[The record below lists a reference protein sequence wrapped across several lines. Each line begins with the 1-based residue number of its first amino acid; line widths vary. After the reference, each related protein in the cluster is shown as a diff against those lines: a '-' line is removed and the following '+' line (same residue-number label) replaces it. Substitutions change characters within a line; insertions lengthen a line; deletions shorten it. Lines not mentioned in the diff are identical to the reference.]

1 MSNSETL
8 QLTQPLLHQT
18 ELGAVALA
26 PAYDEVLEPGF
37 IPGSSMTPSTAE
49 RTSNSSWMTTIRRGL
64 GRVGLAVSVL
74 TGGAVSAEAI
84 AATPAVADTAVTQ
97 QVYGT
102 SDEGLYLHPSSPE
115 LSSPV
120 SDLLPDGTNFDVNCW
135 TNSAEVLGD
144 TIWLH
149 GTNEATGNTG
159 YLSDAYINTPVT
171 TDNEGPQLTAIGIP
185 ECGSTVPSA
194 NTNTSSSDSLQ
205 PAASLPPF
213 LSFDRN
219 AETNWALAHA
229 EDTPPNDG
237 SCTIFVSEA
246 LWAGGVPQTKEW
258 NNSPN
263 LIHGGVRNG
272 TDDAWAAENFMEY
285 MKTEPFVKVE
295 SLGHMSPSNN
305 NVPDAKLGDIMGYDW
320 NNDGSIDHL
329 DVITGFSG
337 QYPLVSGWSEDGAKK
352 LTYNQRG
359 WTYSQEEH
367 TWLQMEKDS
376 NGNYPNMNMTASLIH
391 IRDEDDI
398 NLQ

>member
-8 QLTQPLLHQT
+8 QLTQLPLHQT
-18 ELGAVALA
+18 ELGAVALT
-26 PAYDEVLEPGF
+26 PVHDETFEPGF
-37 IPGSSMTPSTAE
+37 VPDAATALVAE
-49 RTSNSSWMTTIRRGL
+49 RTGSSPWMARIRRSL

-97 QVYGT
+97 HVYGT
-102 SDEGLYLHPSSPE
+102 GGEGLYLHPGSAE

-120 SDLLPDGTNFDVNCW
+120 SDLLPDGANFDVNCW
-135 TNSAEVLGD
+135 TNSANVLGD

-159 YLSDAYINTPVT
+159 YLSDAYIDTPVT
-171 TDNEGPQLTAIGIP
+171 TDNEGPQLTALGIP
-185 ECGSTVPSA
+185 ECGTTTPSA
-194 NTNTSSSDSLQ
+194 NTDTSSSNALQ

-219 AETNWALAHA
+219 AEANWALAHA

-246 LWAGGVPQTKEW
+246 MWAGGVPQTKEW
-258 NNSPN
+258 NKGPN

-272 TDDAWAAENFMEY
+272 TDVAWAAENFVDY

-295 SLGHMSPSNN
+295 TLGHMSSSNN
-305 NVPDAKLGDIMGYDW
+305 NVPDAKLGDIIAYDW
-320 NNDGSIDHL
+320 NNDGSVDHL

-359 WTYSQEEH
+359 WTYSQVH
-367 TWLQMEKDS
+367 DTWLQNE
-376 NGNYPNMNMTASLIH
+376 PNQEGMVAYLIH
-391 IRDEDDI
+391 INSDDDLNI
-398 NLQ
+398 MNGN